1 MSAPVRKLKV
11 LIVEDDSLV
20 ADLIQSQ
27 LEAIGCVVLAK
38 ASDGFQAVEKAQ
50 LLDPDVVL
58 MDIEMPGQDGLEAT
72 RCIQQLKPRPVVLLT
87 AHENPELL
95 ARAGDAGVGGY
106 IVKPT
111 SLQELDRTIAI
122 AVARFADL
130 VELRRLNEELR
141 MALASVK
148 RLSGLLPIC
157 ASCKKI
163 RDDKGYWQSVEAYL
177 IERTDAQFSHGCCPE
192 CTKKLYP
199 DYIPRT

>member
-11 LIVEDDSLV
+11 LVAEDDSLV

-27 LEAIGCVVLAK
+27 LEAIGCIVLGK
-38 ASDGFQAVEKAQ
+38 ASDGFQAVEKAKS
-50 LLDPDVVL
+50 LDPDIVL

-72 RCIQQLKPRPVVLLT
+72 RHIQQSKPRPVVLLT

-95 ARAGDAGVGGY
+95 ARAGEAGAGGY

-111 SLQELDRTIAI
+111 SPQELDRTMAI
-122 AVARFADL
+122 AVARFGDL

-141 MALASVK
+141 TALASVK

-163 RDDKGYWQSVEAYL
+163 RNDKGYWQSVEAYL